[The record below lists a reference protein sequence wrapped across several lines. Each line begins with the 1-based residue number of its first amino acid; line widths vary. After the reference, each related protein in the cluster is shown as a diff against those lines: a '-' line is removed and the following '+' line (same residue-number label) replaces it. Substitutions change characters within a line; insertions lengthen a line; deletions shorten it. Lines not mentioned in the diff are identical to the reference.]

1 MAHFAQIDENNI
13 VINVIV
19 VSNDVLLNKDDYEGE
34 QLGIEFCK
42 SLYGQDTNWVQTSY
56 NKAFRGEFA
65 GIGHTYIPELDVF
78 DSGIPNTGPTIIE
91 NTSNENTN
99 N

>member
-19 VSNDVLLNKDDYEGE
+19 VSNDVLLNKDNYEGE

-42 SLYGQDTNWVQTSY
+42 SLYGQDTVWVQTSY
-56 NKAFRGEFA
+56 NKNFRGDFA
-65 GIGHTYIPELDVF
+65 GVGFYYDSVLDEF
-78 DSGIPNTGPTIIE
+78 QNPNPVTIINPIE
-91 NTSNENTN
+91 
-99 N
+99 

>member
-19 VSNDVLLNKDDYEGE
+19 VSNDVLLNKDNYEGE

-42 SLYGQDTNWVQTSY
+42 SLYGQDTIWVQTSY
-56 NKAFRGEFA
+56 NKNFRGDFA
-65 GIGHTYIPELDVF
+65 GVGFYYDNNLDEF
-78 DSGIPNTGPTIIE
+78 QNPNPVTIINPIE
-91 NTSNENTN
+91 
-99 N
+99 